1 MDDRW
6 YYGTGCNAHT
16 ETTNNL
22 PEGCEA
28 QVWSFK

>member
-1 MDDRW
+1 MIV
-6 YYGTGCNAHT
+6 GIVVTGCNAHT